1 MKDIVAVTA
10 ILLIVCV
17 GALFVRLDKIDSE
30 DGFDWLNHNIR
41 SEECATDI
49 VSGEIYDMN
58 STDTFNLSDYSIYIE
73 EYATDIVLGEIKSE
87 NTAVEKAGD
96 IFRKVYGE
104 SVESKKP
111 YIVFYDKEHDAW
123 FITGTLPAY
132 YLGGVPNVIIHGED
146 GRVLALWHT
155 K

>member
-58 STDTFNLSDYSIYIE
+58 STDTFNLSDYIIRGWLCQKWVRHWI
-73 EYATDIVLGEIKSE
+73 AL
-87 NTAVEKAGD
+87 
-96 IFRKVYGE
+96 
-104 SVESKKP
+104 
-111 YIVFYDKEHDAW
+111 VFMR
-123 FITGTLPAY
+123 
-132 YLGGVPNVIIHGED
+132 N
-146 GRVLALWHT
+146 
-155 K
+155 

>member
-73 EYATDIVLGEIKSE
+73 EYANK
-87 NTAVEKAGD
+87 
-96 IFRKVYGE
+96 
-104 SVESKKP
+104 
-111 YIVFYDKEHDAW
+111 
-123 FITGTLPAY
+123 
-132 YLGGVPNVIIHGED
+132 GED
-146 GRVLALWHT
+146 CADNCLTEIEIRSCLFHLDNISINNNGNLP
-155 K
+155 

>member
-49 VSGEIYDMN
+49 V
-58 STDTFNLSDYSIYIE
+58 
-73 EYATDIVLGEIKSE
+73 LGEIKSE

-104 SVESKKP
+104 SVENNKP

-132 YLGGVPNVIIHGED
+132 YLGGVPNIIIHGED